1 MPIVATTTF
10 FIGAVVALLGANMLT
25 DFGAIPVAE
34 RVVRDRNRISGG
46 GVTAGIDF
54 GLTDQRIDLVREGV
68 DLAIRLAP
76 LADSSLKLRTL
87 GHSHRLL
94 VASVARKTGV
104 DHRRLNAELIARTG
118 GRVDQATTEQLQ
130 KRIQLLE
137 RWQEKGYDG
146 KR

>member
-1 MPIVATTTF
+1 MLFRSGRVTVSSVKEYIPLNAVAKLDSL
-10 FIGAVVALLGANMLT
+10 IGEDDPRG
-25 DFGAIPVAE
+25 E
-34 RVVRDRNRISGG
+34 GG
-46 GVTAGIDF
+46 GTVAGDIAVS
-54 GLTDQRIDLVREGV
+54 LHEQKQDLR
-68 DLAIRLAP
+68 D
-76 LADSSLKLRTL
+76 T
-87 GHSHRLL
+87 HRLL

-137 RWQEKGYDG
+137 RWQKNGYDG